1 MDFRRFR
8 VAVVVAAAVLVVIV
22 LAVACNNTESKT
34 SGTALAMQSASP
46 SRTSSPAARTS
57 SPAARTSSLAAR
69 SSSPASDPSG
79 VPVPTGNIPGWNLV
93 YSQDFNGTALPTG
106 WVAYSGQPGGDPD
119 GYWNSANVTVNK
131 GELHFRATANDDP
144 KKRNTYST
152 GGVNFYGHPQTY
164 GIYLVRL
171 KSDYEPG
178 LDIAS
183 LALLWPSG
191 NNNVWPPEID
201 FFEESDGTPTNFSAT
216 LHPGPNG
223 DDCCIIGD
231 NFPSHAAY
239 SITQWHTYGIEWTP
253 TTITY
258 TIDGHQWGT
267 IINKSQ
273 LSTPAQWPSINM
285 DLDLQSENLGPV
297 QPAGPIE
304 SMTVDWVAE
313 YAPSPR

>member
-57 SPAARTSSLAAR
+57 SPAAR

-144 KKRNTYST
+144 KKSNTYST

-178 LDIAS
+178 LDI
-183 LALLWPSG
+183 
-191 NNNVWPPEID
+191 
-201 FFEESDGTPTNFSAT
+201 
-216 LHPGPNG
+216 
-223 DDCCIIGD
+223 
-231 NFPSHAAY
+231 
-239 SITQWHTYGIEWTP
+239 
-253 TTITY
+253 
-258 TIDGHQWGT
+258 
-267 IINKSQ
+267 
-273 LSTPAQWPSINM
+273 
-285 DLDLQSENLGPV
+285 
-297 QPAGPIE
+297 
-304 SMTVDWVAE
+304 
-313 YAPSPR
+313 